1 MSRENI
7 EIVRRLLDA
16 HEKQDFETVYAIYDP
31 QIVWRIG
38 RIEQLTSVGIEPTY
52 VGHDG
57 VRTFWREWLN
67 AWETVSFEYEE
78 FIDAGDRVIVVLS
91 QRMRGRASGAEVD
104 MRSYVQMWTVRDGR
118 IVEMELFESREKAL
132 RAVGL
137 EE

>member
-91 QRMRGRASGAEVD
+91 QRMRGRTSGAEVD
-104 MRSYVQMWTVRDGR
+104 MRSYVQMWTVRGGR
-118 IVEMELFESREKAL
+118 IVEMELFESREEAL

>member
-57 VRTFWREWLN
+57 VRAFWREWLN

>member
-1 MSRENI
+1 MSEENI
-7 EIVRRLLDA
+7 EVVRRLLDA
-16 HEKQDFETVYAIYDP
+16 HEEGDFETVYAIYDP

-38 RIEQLTSVGIEPTY
+38 RIEQLNSVGIEPIY

-67 AWETVSFEYEE
+67 AWETVTFEYEQ

-91 QRMRGRASGAEVD
+91 QRMRGRTSGAEVD

-118 IVEMELFESREKAL
+118 IVEMELLESREEAL

>member
-38 RIEQLTSVGIEPTY
+38 RIEQLTSVGIEPAY

-67 AWETVSFEYEE
+67 TWETVSFEYEE

-91 QRMRGRASGAEVD
+91 QRMRGRTSGAEVD

-118 IVEMELFESREKAL
+118 IVEMELFESREEAL